1 MDSALISPS
10 KTVEF
15 IEEFYVELFIKI
27 ISLPLSLTLMKN
39 HLLYVVEHI
48 SKASKQVL
56 RLQRSKMKVRVGW
69 RECAQ
74 AIERDGVDDLLLCEF
89 PNLDDKDLV
98 W

>member
-1 MDSALISPS
+1 M
-10 KTVEF
+10 KN
-15 IEEFYVELFIKI
+15 FYVELFIKI

-39 HLLYVVEHI
+39 DLLRVVEHN